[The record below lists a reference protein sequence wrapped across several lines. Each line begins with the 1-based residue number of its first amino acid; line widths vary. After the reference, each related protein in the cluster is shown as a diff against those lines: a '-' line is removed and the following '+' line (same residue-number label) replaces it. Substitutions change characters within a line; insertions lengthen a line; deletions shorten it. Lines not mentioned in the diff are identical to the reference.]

1 MIEERTS
8 GPSASVGDFASIAPS
23 ARLHPTV
30 RIGAY
35 ASVHEDVVIG
45 SGVVVGERVSIREG
59 ARIGEGVAIDDG
71 AIVGAGVTVHRGAR
85 LRMGAVLHSDVPR
98 HAVVAGNPAAIVGYV
113 DTKGEGTDAPR
124 LVEPS
129 GLTERMPLQTGGCF
143 LDPVPNFA
151 DVRGSLTAL
160 EHGRGVPFEPRRVF
174 LVHGVGSRHV
184 RGEHAHRVC
193 EQFLVAVNGS
203 LSVMID
209 DGRQR
214 EEVRLSDKSV
224 GLYLAPG
231 TWGVQYKFSP
241 DCILMVLASHPYD
254 DADYI
259 RDYDDFLHQAAQR

>member
-1 MIEERTS
+1 MSHDSPVT
-8 GPSASVGDFASIAPS
+8 PATVGAFVSIAPS
-23 ARLHPTV
+23 ARLHPSV

-35 ASVHEDVVIG
+35 SSVQKGVLIEAGVVI
-45 SGVVVGERVSIREG
+45 GERVSIREG
-59 ARIGEGVAIDDG
+59 ARIGEGAVIEDG
-71 AIVGAGVTVHRGAR
+71 CLVGAGVTVHHGA
-85 LRMGAVLHSDVPR
+85 LLTMGAVLQGEIPR
-98 HAVVAGNPAAIVGYV
+98 HAVVGGNPAAIIGYV
-113 DTKGEGTDAPR
+113 DTRGEGTDAPR

-143 LDPVPNFA
+143 LAPVPNFA

-184 RGEHAHRVC
+184 RGEHAHKVC

-231 TWGVQYKFSP
+231 TWGVQYKFSS

-259 RDYDDFLHQAAQR
+259 RDYDDFLQWVAVR